1 MTYTCVCVCIFIYF
15 LHLSWMCNFIRTF
28 YRTKNVEQNLERS
41 NNIPASHWKL
51 FKKSCPL
58 SCFTEIY
65 SPFEKSIVLSFLDV
79 HFYTKFQR
87 SRSIFGRCNDRLVVQ
102 SLIVSPP
109 PPPGSHSDNFS
120 PISVIFSGKGNKKRE
135 EEEWNTRSIPKW
147 QIRKDPFPQNL
158 IDSSFVKLLQNSRDR
173 FYHFRITTNEGR
185 KG

>member
-1 MTYTCVCVCIFIYF
+1 MTYTCVCVHFYLF
-15 LHLSWMCNFIRTF
+15 FAFVLNVQFYTYLLSHEEHRTESW
-28 YRTKNVEQNLERS
+28 TLEQYPR
-41 NNIPASHWKL
+41 HWKL

-109 PPPGSHSDNFS
+109 PPGSHSDNFS

-158 IDSSFVKLLQNSRDR
+158 IDSSFVKLLQNSRDSTI
-173 FYHFRITTNEGR
+173 FE
-185 KG
+185 